1 MNPIIHSFGHVVGTK
16 KFGFRFLRQMCKVA
30 NMEQQNAGTVIVK
43 TKRPI
48 GCFGWGAIVIF
59 GLWALGSIFP
69 DAGESATP
77 APATSTT
84 APAPATSTTAP
95 SPEEPVALKN
105 AKRTANSYL
114 NTMAFSKKGLIEQL
128 VYEGYDNATATL
140 AVNSL
145 TGVDWKQQAALS
157 GASYLESQGFSR
169 SGLIDQLKYEG
180 FTTAEAT
187 YGADANG
194 L

>member
-1 MNPIIHSFGHVVGTK
+1 
-16 KFGFRFLRQMCKVA
+16 
-30 NMEQQNAGTVIVK
+30 
-43 TKRPI
+43 
-48 GCFGWGAIVIF
+48 
-59 GLWALGSIFP
+59 
-69 DAGESATP
+69 
-77 APATSTT
+77 
-84 APAPATSTTAP
+84 
-95 SPEEPVALKN
+95 
-105 AKRTANSYL
+105 
-114 NTMAFSKKGLIEQL
+114 MAFSKKGLIEQL